1 MNKKIIDGIVAII
14 MLVDDLGQSRIK
26 NQTSRLVSQE
36 RGKDIVEHILNINLD
51 MNQEISKSKP
61 KRITIIDILG
71 KVEHTS

>member
-14 MLVDDLGQSRIK
+14 MLMDNLGQSRIK